1 MPVHATEALADKPY
15 VRVSLHLRT
24 APSRRQVLRSFRA
37 AAVAAPVPLL
47 GGPDPD
53 APPVRI
59 AVSES
64 AIHGVNRND
73 AAAAISVWA
82 QEMARTVDLKLA
94 PQQSW
99 LQPSTQIL
107 AGVRSGALDVVLLT
121 VPEYRRAQE
130 YLDARQVVAGGGA
143 ELWIA
148 VRDGGGIT
156 RMADLENRSLLVL
169 DSTFTVLADAW
180 LAVSL
185 ARAGLGHPSK
195 VLARLSRHPRP
206 NQAIL
211 PVFFGQADACLA
223 TRRTFETM
231 FELNPQ
237 LSRKLKTLH
246 ASPKMISAFL
256 ICRKGYPEHWRTPML
271 EKFNRAKDSESA
283 KQVLTLFQA
292 FRFTTIPGDALRP
305 SLDLL
310 DAADRLPAAG

>member
-1 MPVHATEALADKPY
+1 MSP
-15 VRVSLHLRT
+15 HLR
-24 APSRRQVLRSFRA
+24 APISRRQALVLA
-37 AAVAAPVPLL
+37 ASAVTSSSPLRP
-47 GGPDPD
+47 GTVAD
-53 APPVRI
+53 APPIRI
-59 AVSES
+59 AISES

-82 QEMARTVDLKLA
+82 QEMGRTVDLKLA

-99 LQPSTQIL
+99 LQPSSQIL

-130 YLDARQVVAGGGA
+130 HLDARQVVAGGGA

-148 VRDGGGIT
+148 VREGSGIAS
-156 RMADLENRSLLVL
+156 MADLENRSLLVL

-185 ARAGLGHPSK
+185 ARAGLGSPSK
-195 VLARLSRHPRP
+195 VLARITRHPRP

-237 LSRKLKTLH
+237 LARKLKTLH
-246 ASPKMISAFL
+246 ASPRMISAFL
-256 ICRKGYPEHWRTPML
+256 VCRKGYPEHWRVPML
-271 EKFNRAKDSESA
+271 EKFNRVKDSESA
-283 KQVLTLFQA
+283 KHVLTLFQA
-292 FRFTTIPGDALRP
+292 FRFTAIDGEALRP

-310 DAADRLPAAG
+310 DAADRLPATAQP

>member
-1 MPVHATEALADKPY
+1 MA
-15 VRVSLHLRT
+15 
-24 APSRRQVLRSFRA
+24 
-37 AAVAAPVPLL
+37 
-47 GGPDPD
+47 PD

-59 AVSES
+59 AISES
-64 AIHGVNRND
+64 AVHGVNRND

-99 LQPSTQIL
+99 LQPSSQIL
-107 AGVRSGALDVVLLT
+107 AGVRTAALDVVLLT
-121 VPEYRRAQE
+121 IPEYRRVDE
-130 YLDARQVVAGGGA
+130 HLDARQVVAGGGA

-148 VRDGGGIT
+148 VREDSGIT
-156 RMADLENRSLLVL
+156 RLADLERRTLLIL

-180 LAVSL
+180 LSVSL

-195 VLARLSRHPRP
+195 VLARISRHPRP

-237 LSRKLKTLH
+237 LSRKFKTLH
-246 ASPKMISAFL
+246 ASPRMISAFL
-256 ICRKGYPEHWRTPML
+256 ICRKGYPEQWRVPML
-271 EKFNRAKDSESA
+271 EKFDRAKESTSA

-292 FRFTTIPGDALRP
+292 FRFTRVDGAALRP
-305 SLDLL
+305 ALDLL
-310 DAADRLPAAG
+310 DAADRLPVAGQP